1 MVAVTEWPSLRD
13 EWPEMTDEDIT
24 VRTGDVTCLRTAELE
39 HVIERLVV
47 IAEDQGRGFLAYLL
61 AMALEHLREE
71 GHGSPRAPH

>member
-1 MVAVTEWPSLRD
+1 
-13 EWPEMTDEDIT
+13 MTNEDIT
-24 VRTGDVTCLRTAELE
+24 VRTGDAVRLGTADFE
-39 HVIERLVV
+39 HVIERLAV